1 VFSRVTLCTIAGAL
15 LLSGCQGDPSTTAP
29 PASPD
34 TSSSADSTESPAAA
48 GQGQVLRSR
57 GFSVTVPAGWNQ
69 VDLTTDTSEV
79 VQVSWG
85 VKDNPLGELVADLQ
99 KELKAKGAVW
109 ALDPASASGS
119 FAVHL
124 SAACDSGGLTGSDL
138 ESLRRKAQAKTGAQV
153 EDTAVGG
160 KPALKITSSG
170 TRSHDQVTYKQ
181 VDVRVPV
188 SDDEF
193 CYVSLEGPPESL
205 TPAVV
210 DPIAAS
216 FTLE

>member
-1 VFSRVTLCTIAGAL
+1 VFSRFTLCTIAGAL
-15 LLSGCQGDPSTTAP
+15 LLSGCQDDPSTTAP

-34 TSSSADSTESPAAA
+34 TSSSAAAPAAA
-48 GQGQVLRSR
+48 QGQVLRSPR
-57 GFSVTVPAGWNQ
+57 FSVAVPPGWNQ
-69 VDLTTDTSEV
+69 VDPTTDTSEV

-85 VKDNPLGELVADLQ
+85 VKDNPFGELVTDLQ
-99 KELKAKGAVW
+99 KELKKKGAVW

-119 FAVHL
+119 FAAHL

-138 ESLRRKAQAKTGAQV
+138 ESLRKKAQAKTGAQV
-153 EDTAVGG
+153 EDTTVGG

-170 TRSHDQVTYKQ
+170 TRDYDQVSYKQ
-181 VDVRVPV
+181 VEVRVPV
-188 SDDEF
+188 SADEY
-193 CYVSLEGPPESL
+193 CYVSLEGPPAAL

-216 FTLE
+216 FALS